1 MIEFL
6 GGYEGD
12 LNLSGVNTRRIPL
25 LFCLWTK
32 LLYNKFQN

>member
-6 GGYEGD
+6 GGYEGN

-25 LFCLWTK
+25 LFLFM
-32 LLYNKFQN
+32 NEIIV